1 MKWEIVLK
9 FVAFLKI
16 PELYGI
22 TFATG
27 QSEGL
32 LVFIG
37 DAVLG
42 NLALVTK
49 VSGEADQIEVLLN
62 VVHDFGL
69 EESLCGIVHDFVAEL
84 GFGNIFAQLLDTGS
98 LGCRSVLVDNFV
110 AFTFGSLLE
119 KSFNAVFRR
128 ENFCSHSCAPI
139 VDLHTHRKSIL
150 PAKKDENLS
159 NQRGQLKRS
168 KFVKR
173 AKK

>member
-1 MKWEIVLK
+1 MGKLK
-9 FVAFLKI
+9 FGIWKI
-16 PELYGI
+16 GCPDELNEIMDSNYGI
-22 TFATG
+22 CTFATG

-84 GFGNIFAQLLDTGS
+84 GFGNVFAQLLDTGS

-110 AFTFGSLLE
+110 AFTFGSLSE
-119 KSFNAVFRR
+119 K
-128 ENFCSHSCAPI
+128 
-139 VDLHTHRKSIL
+139 LYGQ
-150 PAKKDENLS
+150 NL
-159 NQRGQLKRS
+159 
-168 KFVKR
+168 FKR
-173 AKK
+173 AKN

>member
-1 MKWEIVLK
+1 MDSN
-9 FVAFLKI
+9 
-16 PELYGI
+16 YGI
-22 TFATG
+22 CTFATG

-84 GFGNIFAQLLDTGS
+84 GFGNVFAQLLDTGS

-110 AFTFGSLLE
+110 AFTFGSLSE
-119 KSFNAVFRR
+119 K
-128 ENFCSHSCAPI
+128 
-139 VDLHTHRKSIL
+139 LYGQ
-150 PAKKDENLS
+150 NL
-159 NQRGQLKRS
+159 
-168 KFVKR
+168 FKR
-173 AKK
+173 AKN

>member
-1 MKWEIVLK
+1 MDSN
-9 FVAFLKI
+9 
-16 PELYGI
+16 YGI
-22 TFATG
+22 CTFATG

-84 GFGNIFAQLLDTGS
+84 GFGNVFAQLLDTGS

-119 KSFNAVFRR
+119 NDFRLQCCVLTR
-128 ENFCSHSCAPI
+128 KIARIYIRARRKLICARTGSQFYARI
-139 VDLHTHRKSIL
+139 FSRLITSL
-150 PAKKDENLS
+150 
-159 NQRGQLKRS
+159 G
-168 KFVKR
+168 
-173 AKK
+173 

>member
-1 MKWEIVLK
+1 M
-9 FVAFLKI
+9 
-16 PELYGI
+16 ELQWC

-69 EESLCGIVHDFVAEL
+69 EESLCGIVHDLVAEL
-84 GFGNIFAQLLDTGS
+84 GFGNVFAQLLDTGS

-119 KSFNAVFRR
+119 NDFRLQCCVLTR
-128 ENFCSHSCAPI
+128 KIARIRAYRKLICAR
-139 VDLHTHRKSIL
+139 TGSQFY
-150 PAKKDENLS
+150 A
-159 NQRGQLKRS
+159 RGFSRLIIGIG
-168 KFVKR
+168 VH
-173 AKK
+173 

>member
-1 MKWEIVLK
+1 M
-9 FVAFLKI
+9 
-16 PELYGI
+16 ELQWC

-62 VVHDFGL
+62 VVDDFGL

-84 GFGNIFAQLLDTGS
+84 GFGNVFAQLLDTGS

-119 KSFNAVFRR
+119 NDFRLQCCVLTR
-128 ENFCSHSCAPI
+128 KIARI
-139 VDLHTHRKSIL
+139 RAHRKLICARTGSQFY
-150 PAKKDENLS
+150 A
-159 NQRGQLKRS
+159 RGFSRLIIAI
-168 KFVKR
+168 R
-173 AKK
+173 ALIKHWETVVVQ

>member
-1 MKWEIVLK
+1 MQLQWC
-9 FVAFLKI
+9 
-16 PELYGI
+16 

-37 DAVLG
+37 DTGRG

-84 GFGNIFAQLLDTGS
+84 GFGNVFAQLLDTGS

-110 AFTFGSLLE
+110 AFTFGSLLG
-119 KSFNAVFRR
+119 KWFLDFNAVFWR
-128 ENFCSHSCAPI
+128 EIFCLYLCAPE
-139 VDLHTHRKSIL
+139 VDFRTHRKSVL
-150 PAKKDENLS
+150 RAYFFPS
-159 NQRGQLKRS
+159 NRIIAM
-168 KFVKR
+168 V
-173 AKK
+173 

>member
-1 MKWEIVLK
+1 MGDCFKICGLLK
-9 FVAFLKI
+9 K

-110 AFTFGSLLE
+110 AFTFGSLLG
-119 KSFNAVFRR
+119 K
-128 ENFCSHSCAPI
+128 
-139 VDLHTHRKSIL
+139 
-150 PAKKDENLS
+150 
-159 NQRGQLKRS
+159 
-168 KFVKR
+168 
-173 AKK
+173 

>member
-1 MKWEIVLK
+1 MEFQWC
-9 FVAFLKI
+9 
-16 PELYGI
+16 

-32 LVFIG
+32 LVFVG
-37 DAVLG
+37 EAAHSL
-42 NLALVTK
+42 LALVTK

-84 GFGNIFAQLLDTGS
+84 GFGNVFAQLLDTSS

-119 KSFNAVFRR
+119 NYFRLQCCVLTR
-128 ENFCSHSCAPI
+128 RIARI
-139 VDLHTHRKSIL
+139 RAQVDLRTHRK
-150 PAKKDENLS
+150 
-159 NQRGQLKRS
+159 
-168 KFVKR
+168 
-173 AKK
+173 